1 MIRLK
6 FVSRKETQQHL
17 TLPHTTHHT
26 NTVLSSMDKKAFDEV
41 ETQNEDQA
49 TVYLNPGKEMPTLK
63 TEDTRKLVL
72 TFGNR
77 KTGFFLSTDTDQQKK
92 EG

>member
-26 NTVLSSMDKKAFDEV
+26 NTVLLSMDKKAFDEV
-41 ETQNEDQA
+41 ET
-49 TVYLNPGKEMPTLK
+49 
-63 TEDTRKLVL
+63 
-72 TFGNR
+72 
-77 KTGFFLSTDTDQQKK
+77 
-92 EG
+92 